1 MPNFQVINKTAHA
14 TRRWLRNANYSF
26 TANERMAALVAA
38 ELPKAMMGM
47 PIGFV
52 AQGEGFVPVV
62 LLSLIE
68 ERNLFVAQDGR
79 WLGTYVP
86 AAYRA
91 HPFRLARTP
100 EGKDVLCIDE
110 GSIAP
115 EGGAD
120 GQPFFDDDGEPAK
133 TVLEVL
139 DLLTKTEQNRVATEA
154 ACALLQRHG
163 LLQPW
168 PVSVQTEAG
177 ARQIGGLFQVN
188 EEALNAVPAEA
199 LAELRSGGALMI
211 AYSQMLSMQHL
222 QKLGALAEGHAKV
235 AAQAKAAQ
243 ERLAP
248 ARELDLE
255 FLNNGGTI
263 SFGNLG

>member
-1 MPNFQVINKTAHA
+1 MPNFQVINRTAHA
-14 TRRWLRNANYSF
+14 TRRWVRNANYGF
-26 TANERMAALVAA
+26 AANERMAALVAA

-52 AQGEGFVPVV
+52 AQGEGYVPVA
-62 LLSLIE
+62 LLSLVE

-79 WLGTYVP
+79 WLGAYVP

-100 EGKDVLCIDE
+100 EGKDVLCVDE
-110 GSIAP
+110 GSLAP
-115 EGGAD
+115 ADSAD
-120 GQPFFDDDGEPAK
+120 GEPFFNEDGEPAK

-154 ACALLQRHG
+154 ACAALQRHG

-168 PVSVQTEAG
+168 PVTVQTESG
-177 ARQIGGLFQVN
+177 PRQIGGLFQVD
-188 EEALNAVPAEA
+188 EEALNAVPADA
-199 LAELRSGGALMI
+199 LAELRSAGALMI

-222 QKLGALAEGHAKV
+222 QKLGALAEGHAK
-235 AAQAKAAQ
+235 AAVQARAAK